1 MRASQNLVDCAAPW
15 SIGSKDFINILQ
27 PQGRQERF
35 SSTCSCHRRTAIFE
49 RQLPARRTAT
59 RIVIKINTQL
69 LHVLNHSHYKFHQ
82 KPFITTLSTAILISV
97 LEPPNRELRISTVGE
112 PLLGLSSKQSCS
124 TALTTRRSNFI
135 IPKDLSEGEFYFNVH
150 VPVSLKTGKILL
162 IRHFLLQY
170 PPYLLSCIITG
181 HAMFFFFLSENR
193 S

>member
-1 MRASQNLVDCAAPW
+1 MLWKHQIASSLSSTPTKDRHQQLQLRHIQTDLDRRFLMRASQNFMKSCTAPW

-135 IPKDLSEGEFYFNVH
+135 IPKD
-150 VPVSLKTGKILL
+150 
-162 IRHFLLQY
+162 
-170 PPYLLSCIITG
+170 
-181 HAMFFFFLSENR
+181 
-193 S
+193 